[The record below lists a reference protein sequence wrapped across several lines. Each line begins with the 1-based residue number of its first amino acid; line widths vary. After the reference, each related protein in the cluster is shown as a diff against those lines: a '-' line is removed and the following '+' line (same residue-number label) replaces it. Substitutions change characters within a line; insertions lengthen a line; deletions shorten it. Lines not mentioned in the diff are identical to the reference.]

1 MSSRRQSQAFPLNTV
16 GRGAEFVATLR
27 LIYPYA
33 DTLCGR
39 DFDWLFDCPQTKQFL
54 EWFCSMVSEENVLT
68 PAEVEAYDALLA
80 AGKPILE
87 GNALEQALQ
96 TCCQDPQL
104 QSLTQDDQGPS
115 LEALQQ
121 ELQELQDYRD
131 LQLWRYRKLQALTAN
146 LRQELRYLEEKEKV
160 VKKDLRKAEMD
171 LEVDIFQTSAVLSQI
186 SKEAKQLAEWHG
198 DVGKGRPPA
207 LLCEMDLSHYMEL
220 EHEAT
225 DAFERFIQQVLPGSI
240 QDPGAQGASAQGES
254 SLKERL
260 EAGTQMDLDWEIL
273 EGRKGAP
280 YQVCAKTPH
289 GVASASQG
297 ILVQGSKAKLLLA
310 EGRNGREVLSMGD
323 EEERDIIQEATERMQ
338 TTMSKSLGTD
348 GDEVLGHQESYWK
361 EVCHMEKTRICAQ
374 REVIVL
380 TAKAEGNCAA
390 LQWAQRTLEALEE
403 NQVGPMLSFLHHP
416 LWQGQPV
423 LWTVLPVE
431 CWSTAGSRRGWQSQ
445 AELEACPDT
454 SLSCLPPAQ
463 HGVEAELQGQA
474 AMLQEKLHAL
484 RCDIMYTLTHQLPP
498 LLKAEASLSCLPIL
512 QRQFSLEAAHLQYIA
527 GRQKEAAVRLVNQ
540 HSRLDL
546 LELHLERER
555 KELDQKAAWM
565 REMETAMRE
574 AQTRLQ
580 DYFNHASSSQKDYP
594 CVWISPRDL
603 CALRL
608 CDMLVGQDQKEQLFH
623 SYEALAAQCSW
634 LVQEK
639 RVLEAQ
645 LAAPMSQLPALK
657 SFTEVLYQRL
667 YNSSNQLQLSS
678 PEITKLMQQLDTMQD
693 NLLQMLTDLLSD
705 LKIKRRSLESPI
717 LQTERNLYV
726 YFYCDEDRLREMV
739 EELEK
744 QVSASSKGPLMELP
758 HAKE

>member
-1 MSSRRQSQAFPLNTV
+1 MFSRRQSQAFPLSTV

-33 DTLCGR
+33 DTFCER

-54 EWFCSMVSEENVLT
+54 ECFCSMVSEENVLT

-87 GNALEQALQ
+87 GDALEQVLQ

-104 QSLTQDDQGPS
+104 ISLTQDDQGPS

-131 LQLWRYRKLQALTAN
+131 LQLWRYRKLQVLTAN
-146 LRQELRYLEEKEKV
+146 LQQELRYLEEEEKV
-160 VKKDLRKAEMD
+160 VKRDLRKAEMD

-186 SKEAKQLAEWHG
+186 SKDAKQLAEWHG

-207 LLCEMDLSHYMEL
+207 LLCEMDLGPYMEL
-220 EHEAT
+220 EQEAT
-225 DAFERFIQQVLPGSI
+225 DASERFIQQVLPGSI
-240 QDPGAQGASAQGES
+240 QDPGARGASAQGES

-260 EAGTQMDLDWEIL
+260 EAGTQMDSDSETL

-280 YQVCAKTPH
+280 YQVCAKTPR

-310 EGRNGREVLSMGD
+310 EGGNGREVLSMGD

-338 TTMSKSLGTD
+338 TAMPKSLGTD
-348 GDEVLGHQESYWK
+348 GDEVLGDQDSYWK
-361 EVCHMEKTRICAQ
+361 EVCHMEKARICAQ

-390 LQWAQRTLEALEE
+390 LEWAQRTLEALEE
-403 NQVGPMLSFLHHP
+403 NQ
-416 LWQGQPV
+416 
-423 LWTVLPVE
+423 
-431 CWSTAGSRRGWQSQ
+431 
-445 AELEACPDT
+445 
-454 SLSCLPPAQ
+454 
-463 HGVEAELQGQA
+463 HGVETELQGQA

-484 RCDIMYTLTHQLPP
+484 RCDITYTLTHQLLP

-512 QRQFSLEAAHLQYIA
+512 QRQFSLEAAHLQYVA
-527 GRQKEAAVRLVNQ
+527 GRQKEAAVWLAKQ

-546 LELHLERER
+546 LELHLEWER

-580 DYFNHASSSQKDYP
+580 EQQDYFKHASSSQKVCP
-594 CVWISPRDL
+594 CAWTDPKDL
-603 CALRL
+603 YALRL
-608 CDMLVGQDQKEQLFH
+608 WDMLVGQDQKEQLFH
-623 SYEALAAQCSW
+623 SYKALAAQCSQ

-657 SFTEVLYQRL
+657 SSTEVMYRLL

-705 LKIKRRSLESPI
+705 LKIKRRCLESPI

-726 YFYCDEDRLREMV
+726 YFYCDEDRLREVV